1 MTASEATRIR
11 ALQLPPTAEAASLAG
26 CLSEPEQRLMESHRH
41 PRRRLEFVAG
51 RLALKRA
58 LLEDSSAVRIGAAGP
73 ASDSLLPAMQRLQVL
88 PDADGRPRLW
98 IEDAAASTQVSIAHA
113 AGWAAA
119 VCSPRSIGVDIVD
132 LEAATAV
139 PDDLAWLAGVSP
151 DWRVRLRAL
160 LWGLREC
167 LMKSGQVDARNV
179 WGLDGINALPAL
191 PAEEIIARWP
201 AEAALVPLEIQV
213 DDRMV
218 AGAFVSLGPSTLLV
232 MTLMSASQQPNGM
245 PIQ

>member
-1 MTASEATRIR
+1 MIAHEIRVR
-11 ALQLPPTAEAASLAG
+11 ALQLPPLSETASLAA

-58 LLEDSSAVRIGAAGP
+58 LLEDRTAVGIGEA
-73 ASDSLLPAMQRLQVL
+73 SLLCDTPVPSMRRLQVL
-88 PDADGRPRLW
+88 PDDEGRPRLW
-98 IEDAAASTQVSIAHA
+98 IEDALVWAQVSIAHA

-119 VCSPRSIGVDIVD
+119 VCSPRSVGVDIVD
-132 LEAATAV
+132 LETSTSI
-139 PDDLAWLAGVSP
+139 PDDLPWLAGIAAEG
-151 DWRVRLRAL
+151 RVRLRAL
-160 LWGLREC
+160 LWGVREC

-179 WGLDGINALPAL
+179 WGLDGVDALPVQSA
-191 PAEEIIARWP
+191 AEIIARWP
-201 AEAALVPLEIQV
+201 AETALEPLQIRV

-218 AGAFVSLGPSTLLV
+218 DGAFVALGSSTLLV
-232 MTLMSASQQPNGM
+232 MTSMSSPQPPNGM

>member
-1 MTASEATRIR
+1 MIANDATRIR
-11 ALQLPPTAEAASLAG
+11 ALQLPPTAEAASLAA
-26 CLSEPEQRLMESHRH
+26 CLSEPEQRLMASHRH

-58 LLEDSSAVRIGAAGP
+58 LLEKGSAVRIGAASP
-73 ASDSLLPAMQRLQVL
+73 ASDLLLPAMQRMQVL
-88 PDADGRPRLW
+88 PDAAGRPQLW
-98 IEDAAASTQVSIAHA
+98 IEDVAASMQVSIAHS

-132 LEAATAV
+132 LETATAV
-139 PDDLAWLAGVSP
+139 PDDLQWLAGVSP
-151 DWRVRLRAL
+151 GWRVRLRAL
-160 LWGLREC
+160 LWGVREC

-179 WGLDGINALPAL
+179 WGLDGVNALPVL

-201 AEAALVPLEIQV
+201 AKAALVPLEILV

-232 MTLMSASQQPNGM
+232 MTLMSAPQQPNGM